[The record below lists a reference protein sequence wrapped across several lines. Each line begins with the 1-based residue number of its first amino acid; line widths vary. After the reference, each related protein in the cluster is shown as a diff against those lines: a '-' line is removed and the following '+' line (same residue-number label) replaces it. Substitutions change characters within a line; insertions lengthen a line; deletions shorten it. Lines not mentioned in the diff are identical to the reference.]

1 MNFLDLFRFRIA
13 TLFERSRINAELEEE
28 LRSHVEHRAD
38 DLERSGMDRAEAERR
53 ARIEFGGREK
63 YKEEIHEVL
72 GGRFFATLV
81 QDVRFALRVLR
92 KAPGFT
98 IAAVFTLALAIGA
111 NAMVFGLMD
120 GLILR
125 PLNVPQAESLYGT
138 QYGSNPAWQSYPNYL
153 DLRDRNRSF
162 EELAAFNFAL
172 GAALD
177 TGKGAV
183 VANGF
188 AITGNYFDVLHIHPY
203 LGRLIN
209 ASDEHGKNSAPY
221 VVLTYAY
228 WHSRFQG
235 DRSVVG
241 RTVLLNKH
249 PYTILGVAPPEFQGT
264 LIFVSPEFFMPIL
277 NQDQLGG
284 GDSNDRSNTGGVFE
298 AFGHLKPG
306 VTSAQATTDVDA
318 VCAYLAKTYPRESWV

>member
-1 MNFLDLFRFRIA
+1 MNFLDSIRFRIA
-13 TLFERSRINAELEEE
+13 TLFDRSRINAELEEE

-38 DLERSGMDRAEAERR
+38 DLERSGMNRAEAERR

-63 YKEEIHEVL
+63 YKEEIHAAL
-72 GGRFFATLV
+72 GSRFFATLV

-111 NAMVFGLMD
+111 NAVVFGLMD

-125 PLNVPQAESLYGT
+125 PLNVPQPENLYGT

-162 EELAAFNFAL
+162 DELAAFNFAL

-177 TGKGAV
+177 TGKAAV

-203 LGRLIN
+203 LAGCSTLQMNMART
-209 ASDEHGKNSAPY
+209 AP
-221 VVLTYAY
+221 
-228 WHSRFQG
+228 
-235 DRSVVG
+235 
-241 RTVLLNKH
+241 RTWCS
-249 PYTILGVAPPEFQGT
+249 PT
-264 LIFVSPEFFMPIL
+264 LIGTAVSRTI
-277 NQDQLGG
+277 
-284 GDSNDRSNTGGVFE
+284 
-298 AFGHLKPG
+298 A
-306 VTSAQATTDVDA
+306 AWWDA
-318 VCAYLAKTYPRESWV
+318 PFY